1 MGDWSP
7 CRSWLTPEPIESS
20 FQWRAPDTVN
30 QLPLFIADGGMSIQ
44 LSRWGLIGLAV
55 AIVLYMLALLAV
67 SIYASTQVKDE
78 QDFLVAGRRLPL
90 HLSWGAL
97 MATWFGSSAIIG
109 ASKAAWESGLSGV
122 ILDPFAC
129 SATLLFTGLV
139 FASPLWR
146 SNLFTIADFYRKK
159 FGHRAE
165 YLACLIQ
172 LTTFFCWIASQYIAL
187 GSVLQAYFGMNA
199 VVAIVG
205 SAIVVTIYTLIGGM
219 WSVTLTD
226 AIQIVVALIGLVIL
240 GYAVMAHIGDG
251 NVFTGVQTVLAKQ
264 PPERLMFV
272 PDWTTFGLLAAIG
285 TFLTGLLGNVP
296 GQDLQQRVFTANS
309 PRTASLACI
318 LSAAV
323 YFPFGLIP
331 VLLGLAA
338 FSLGMQMPEHDTDGH
353 MLLPMLAA
361 RFLHEGLVIVFVL
374 AVISIIVSVACSATI
389 SEATIL
395 ASNVLGRVKLFEGRH
410 LLLDRIC
417 VVLVT
422 IGSVIL
428 AFSGE
433 SIMSLLD
440 IQLSIAMVALF
451 VPLVM
456 GVFSRP
462 RNEICGVLA
471 MLLGGGIW
479 GLRYVFETF
488 WYPVPEGF
496 SYARYPEFVFDTL
509 GGAGG
514 GLIAQL
520 GYWYAWIPSDIQ
532 GLVMSFVGYYIGQYC
547 FRHTPGHFDGD
558 IAPEP
563 ETLSAA

>member
-1 MGDWSP
+1 M
-7 CRSWLTPEPIESS
+7 IELS
-20 FQWRAPDTVN
+20 FF
-30 QLPLFIADGGMSIQ
+30 LADGGMSIQ

-55 AIVLYMLALLAV
+55 ALVLYMLALLAV

-139 FASPLWR
+139 FASTLWR

-172 LTTFFCWIASQYIAL
+172 LSTFFCWIASQYIAL
-187 GSVLQAYFGMNA
+187 GSVLQAYFGMNPI
-199 VVAIVG
+199 VAIIG

-240 GYAVMAHIGDG
+240 GYAVMAHIGEG
-251 NVFTGVQTVLAKQ
+251 NVFAGVQNVLAKQ
-264 PPERLMFV
+264 TPERLMFV
-272 PDWTTFGLLAAIG
+272 PDWTAFGLMAAIG

-296 GQDLQQRVFTANS
+296 GQDLQQRVFTAKN

-331 VLLGLAA
+331 VMLGLAA
-338 FSLGMQMPEHDTDGH
+338 FSLGIQMPENDTDGH

-361 RFLHEGLVIVFVL
+361 QFLHEGLVIVFVL

-395 ASNVLGRVKLFEGRH
+395 ASNVLGGVKMFKGHH
-410 LLLDRIC
+410 LLLDRVC

-433 SIMSLLD
+433 SIMGLLD

-451 VPLVM
+451 VPLLM

-462 RNEICGVLA
+462 RNEICGLLA
-471 MLLGGGIW
+471 MLVGGAVW
-479 GLRYVFETF
+479 GLRYAYEFF
-488 WYPVPEGF
+488 WLVPPEDL
-496 SYARYPEFVFDTL
+496 SYARYPEFVFDKL
-509 GGAGG
+509 GGSDGG
-514 GLIAQL
+514 ILAHL
-520 GYWYAWIPSDIQ
+520 GYWYSVIPADIQ

-547 FRHTPGHFDGD
+547 FPHTPGHFDGD
-558 IAPEP
+558 SSSEP
-563 ETLSAA
+563 SLSVES

>member
-1 MGDWSP
+1 MN
-7 CRSWLTPEPIESS
+7 E
-20 FQWRAPDTVN
+20 
-30 QLPLFIADGGMSIQ
+30 LPLFLADGGMSIQ
-44 LSRWGLIGLAV
+44 LSRWGLIGLAI
-55 AIVLYMLALLAV
+55 AIVLYMLALLGV

-109 ASKAAWESGLSGV
+109 ASKASWESGLSGV

-129 SATLLFTGLV
+129 SATLLLTGLV

-159 FGHRAE
+159 YGHRAE

-172 LTTFFCWIASQYIAL
+172 LTTFFFWIASQYIAL
-187 GSVLQAYFGMNA
+187 GSVLQAYFGINKE
-199 VVAIVG
+199 VAIIG

-226 AIQIVVALIGLVIL
+226 AIQIVVALIGLMVL
-240 GYAVMAHIGDG
+240 GYAVMAHIGEG
-251 NVFTGVQTVLAKQ
+251 NVFAGVQTVLAKQ

-272 PDWTTFGLLAAIG
+272 PEWTAFGALAALG

-296 GQDLQQRVFTANS
+296 GQDLQQRVFTAKN

-331 VLLGLAA
+331 VMLGLAA
-338 FSLGMQMPEHDTDGH
+338 FSLGIQMPEGDSDGH
-353 MLLPMLAA
+353 MLLPLLAA
-361 RFLHEGLVIVFVL
+361 KFLHEGLVIVFVL

-395 ASNVLGRVKLFEGRH
+395 ASNVLGGVKLFEGKH

-422 IGSVIL
+422 IGSVVV

-433 SIMSLLD
+433 SIMELLD
-440 IQLSIAMVALF
+440 LQLSIAMVALF

-456 GVFSRP
+456 GVFGRP
-462 RNEICGVLA
+462 RNEISGVLA
-471 MLLGGGIW
+471 MLVGACVW
-479 GLRYVFETF
+479 GLRYAFETF
-488 WYPVPEGF
+488 WFAAPEET
-496 SYARYPEFVFDTL
+496 SYAKYPEFVLDAL
-509 GGAGG
+509 GGANGG
-514 GLIAQL
+514 WVANL
-520 GYWYAWIPSDIQ
+520 GYAYSLIPADIQ
-532 GLVMSFVGYYIGQYC
+532 GLAMSFVGYYAGQYF

-558 IAPEP
+558 RLSEP
-563 ETLSAA
+563 EAS

>member
-1 MGDWSP
+1 MPWF
-7 CRSWLTPEPIESS
+7 L
-20 FQWRAPDTVN
+20 
-30 QLPLFIADGGMSIQ
+30 ADGAMSIQ
-44 LSRWGLIGLAV
+44 LSQWGLIGLAV
-55 AIVLYMLALLAV
+55 AIVLYMLALLGV

-146 SNLFTIADFYRKK
+146 SHLFTIADFYRKK
-159 FGHRAE
+159 YGKRAE

-187 GSVLQAYFGMNA
+187 GSVLQAYFGMNPM
-199 VVAIVG
+199 VAIIG
-205 SAIVVTIYTLIGGM
+205 SAVVVTIYTLIGGM

-240 GYAVMAHIGDG
+240 GYAVMAHIGEG
-251 NVFTGVQTVLAKQ
+251 NVIAGVQTVLAKQ
-264 PPERLMFV
+264 PPERLKFV
-272 PDWTTFGLLAAIG
+272 PDWTAFGLMAAIG

-296 GQDLQQRVFTANS
+296 GQDLQQRVFTAKN

-318 LSAAV
+318 LSAAA

-331 VLLGLAA
+331 VMLGLAA
-338 FSLGMQMPEHDTDGH
+338 FSLGIQMPENDTDGH

-361 RFLHEGLVIVFVL
+361 QFLHEGLVIVFVL

-395 ASNVLGRVKLFEGRH
+395 ASNVLGGVKLFEGRH
-410 LLLDRIC
+410 LLLDRLC
-417 VVLVT
+417 VILVT
-422 IGSVIL
+422 IGSVLL

-433 SIMSLLD
+433 SIMGLLD

-451 VPLVM
+451 VPLLM

-462 RNEICGVLA
+462 RNEICGLLA
-471 MLLGGGIW
+471 MLIGGAVW
-479 GLRYVFETF
+479 GLRYAFEIF
-488 WYPVPEGF
+488 WYAPPEDL
-496 SYARYPEFVFDTL
+496 SYARYPDFVYSQL
-509 GGAGG
+509 GGDTGG
-514 GLIAQL
+514 IVAQL
-520 GYWYAWIPSDIQ
+520 GYLYALVPSDIQ
-532 GLVMSFVGYYIGQYC
+532 GLILSFVGYYIGQYC
-547 FRHTPGHFDGD
+547 FRHTPGHFE
-558 IAPEP
+558 AEP
-563 ETLSAA
+563 VSTESAG

>member
-1 MGDWSP
+1 M
-7 CRSWLTPEPIESS
+7 T
-20 FQWRAPDTVN
+20 
-30 QLPLFIADGGMSIQ
+30 QLSLLLADGGSSIQ
-44 LSRWGLIGLAV
+44 LSQGGLIGLAI
-55 AIVLYMLALLAV
+55 ALVLYMLALLAV

-109 ASKAAWESGLSGV
+109 ASKAAWETGLSGV

-159 FGHRAE
+159 YGHRAE

-172 LTTFFCWIASQYIAL
+172 LTTFFFWIASQYIAL
-187 GSVLQAYFGMNA
+187 GSVLQAYFGMNKE
-199 VVAIVG
+199 VAIIG

-226 AIQIVVALIGLVIL
+226 AIQIVVALIGLVVL

-251 NVFTGVQTVLAKQ
+251 NVFTGVQTVIAKQ
-264 PPERLMFV
+264 PRERLMFV
-272 PDWTTFGLLAAIG
+272 PEWTAFGVLAALG

-296 GQDLQQRVFTANS
+296 GQDLQQRVFTAKN

-331 VLLGLAA
+331 VMLGLAA
-338 FSLGMQMPEHDTDGH
+338 FSLGIQMPEGDSDGH

-361 RFLHEGLVIVFVL
+361 QFLHEALVIVFVL

-395 ASNVLGRVKLFEGRH
+395 ASNVLGGVKLFKGNH

-417 VVLVT
+417 VILVT
-422 IGSVIL
+422 IGSVIV

-433 SIMSLLD
+433 SIMGLLD
-440 IQLSIAMVALF
+440 LQLSIAMVALF
-451 VPLVM
+451 VPLAM

-462 RNEICGVLA
+462 RNEASGLLA
-471 MLLGGGIW
+471 MFLGVAVW
-479 GLRYVFETF
+479 GLRYAFETY
-488 WYPVPEGF
+488 WLPSPEGV
-496 SYARYPEFVFDTL
+496 SYANYPSFVYDSL
-509 GGAGG
+509 GAG
-514 GLIAQL
+514 LLSPIA
-520 GYWYAWIPSDIQ
+520 YWYATIPADIQ
-532 GLVMSFVGYYIGQYC
+532 GLIMSFAGYYIGQYC
-547 FRHTPGHFDGD
+547 FSHTPGHFDGD
-558 IAPEP
+558 RPPEP
-563 ETLSAA
+563 GTVPT